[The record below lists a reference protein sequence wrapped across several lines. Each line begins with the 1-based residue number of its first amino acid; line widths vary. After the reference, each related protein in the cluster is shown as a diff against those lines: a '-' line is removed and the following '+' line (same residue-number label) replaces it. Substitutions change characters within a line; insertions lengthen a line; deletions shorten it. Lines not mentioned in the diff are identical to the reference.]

1 MWAEPDGAGA
11 RLRTETR
18 VYATDPG
25 AARRFTPYWLFIE
38 PFSGLIRR
46 DLLAAVGR
54 RAERAAPAA
63 PRVDTRRRA

>member
-1 MWAEPDGAGA
+1 M
-11 RLRTETR
+11 
-18 VYATDPG
+18 YATDPG